1 MLTCSSDLKFS
12 KLGLGNRCVWWG
24 GRSQSVA
31 VLSRTVEL
39 LWWEE
44 KNGKVSGYK
53 LASLK
58 TNIYNDHGNKKHQV
72 VSLETACY
80 VPNPSHYS
88 HNAHGHT
95 TKDLQLLQHHCDN
108 LISPTSPT

>member
-12 KLGLGNRCVWWG
+12 KLGLGNRCVWQG

-39 LWWEE
+39 LWCEE
-44 KNGKVSGYK
+44 KNGKVRGYK
-53 LASLK
+53 LAALK
-58 TNIYNDHGNKKHQV
+58 TNTYNNLGNKKNQV
-72 VSLETACY
+72 VSFETACY

-88 HNAHGHT
+88 HNEHGHT
-95 TKDLQLLQHHCDN
+95 TKHLQLQQHHCN
-108 LISPTSPT
+108 NFKSPTSPT